1 MGKSVIAVW
10 KFRGVQVHW
19 GGMGNHIA
27 PNMVV
32 NVSAIQKDT
41 GAITGKVILNYHLVG
56 RQLVLI
62 TPW

>member
-1 MGKSVIAVW
+1 MGKSVIPEW

-19 GGMGNHIA
+19 GRMGNHIA
-27 PNMVV
+27 LNMVV
-32 NVSAIQKDT
+32 NVSAIEKDT
-41 GAITGKVILNYHLVG
+41 GAITGQVILKYHLVG